1 MAACALIADCT
12 RADQHLRVLA
22 ARTFDFVD

>member
-1 MAACALIADCT
+1 MAACALIADRT
-12 RADQHLRVLA
+12 RPDQHLRVLA

>member
-1 MAACALIADCT
+1 MAACALIADRT